1 MDKIKLKTPSEK
13 DIAYWL
19 ALWLVPTLSPRLFT
33 QLVEHFNPLQR
44 LFRSS
49 REHLTQ
55 LGLKPHCVHAIQNPP
70 WATVEKHLKW
80 AEHPHHHIITAH
92 HPAYSP
98 LLREIAQPPPVLFA
112 RGNIHLLCHKQ
123 LAIVGSRRASG
134 DGRQHAR
141 RFAYEM
147 AEQGYTI
154 TSGLAIGVDTYAHEG
169 TLAHPRGNTIAVL
182 GTGTN
187 IVYPRSNAKLI
198 ENIAERGLIVS
209 EYPLDVAAQPY
220 HFPRRN
226 RIISGLSLGVLVVE
240 SAAKSGSLITANH
253 ALEQGREVFA
263 LPGHLQNPLSRG
275 CHYLI
280 QQGAKLVAQV
290 ADIHEELQNKD
301 EKNTNTPE
309 KLPSQAPLT
318 GIKRVIFDCL
328 GYESMG
334 IEHIIAHTGL
344 TAATVSAMLV
354 PLEIAGYIKSQP
366 DGGYRRS

>member
-1 MDKIKLKTPSEK
+1 MPSDK

-19 ALWLVPTLSPRLFT
+19 ALWLVPTLTPRLFQ
-33 QLVEHFNPLQR
+33 QLVEHFDPLQQ
-44 LFRSS
+44 LFRASKG
-49 REHLTQ
+49 HLRQ
-55 LGLKPHCVHAIQNPP
+55 LGLKPHCVYAIQNPP
-70 WATVEKHLKW
+70 WAMVEKHLKW
-80 AEHPHHHIITAH
+80 AEHPDHHILTAH
-92 HPAYSP
+92 HPAYST

-112 RGNIHLLCHKQ
+112 RGDINLLSNKQ

-141 RFAYEM
+141 RFAYDMVEK
-147 AEQGYTI
+147 GYTI

-169 TLAHPRGNTIAVL
+169 ALAHPNGKTIAVL
-182 GTGTN
+182 GTGPN
-187 IVYPRSNAKLI
+187 VVYPRRNAKLI
-198 ENIAERGLIVS
+198 ENITQRGLIVT

-240 SAAKSGSLITANH
+240 AAAKSGSLITAHH

-280 QQGAKLVAQV
+280 QQGAKLVARV
-290 ADIHEELQNKD
+290 EDIDEELGGKENPSAII
-301 EKNTNTPE
+301 EKKSAP
-309 KLPSQAPLT
+309 APLT
-318 GIKRVIFDCL
+318 GIKRAIFDCL

-354 PLEIAGYIKSQP
+354 PLEIEGYIESQP

>member
-1 MDKIKLKTPSEK
+1 MYSHNTKMPSEK

-33 QLVEHFNPLQR
+33 QLVEHFNPLQN
-44 LFRSS
+44 LFRASK
-49 REHLTQ
+49 EHLAQ
-55 LGLKPHCVHAIQNPP
+55 LGLKPHCIHAIQNPP
-70 WATVEKHLKW
+70 WSTVDKHLKW
-80 AEHPHHHIITAH
+80 AEHPNHHIITAQ
-92 HPAYSP
+92 HPAYST
-98 LLREIAQPPPVLFA
+98 LLREIAQPPPILFA
-112 RGNIHLLCHKQ
+112 RGNVGLLSHKQ

-141 RFAYEM
+141 RFAYDMVER
-147 AEQGYTI
+147 GYTI

-169 TLAHPRGNTIAVL
+169 TLAHPKGDTIAVL
-182 GTGTN
+182 GTGPN
-187 IVYPRSNAKLI
+187 IIYPRRNAKLI
-198 ENIAERGLIVS
+198 EHIAERGLIVS

-226 RIISGLSLGVLVVE
+226 RIISGLSVGVLVVE
-240 SAAKSGSLITANH
+240 AAAKSGSLITAHH

-263 LPGHLQNPLSRG
+263 LPGHLQNPLSQG

-280 QQGAKLVAQV
+280 QQGAKLVAHV
-290 ADIHEELQNKD
+290 TDIYNELEANNGKPPAHQ
-301 EKNTNTPE
+301 EKKPTQE
-309 KLPSQAPLT
+309 PLT

-334 IEHIIAHTGL
+334 VEHIIAHTGL